1 MPKHFEK
8 AIFSQFS
15 AKFGPFLHPQM
26 TRNFQKRRN
35 VVETQLNQPRGT
47 QNNHFLVSP
56 DALEVIVITDSLA
69 YLLGV
74 STDLTNVT
82 LVRDDCVEQDQ

>member
-26 TRNFQKRRN
+26 TRNFQKRRD

-47 QNNHFLVSP
+47 QNNHFLDQIP
-56 DALEVIVITDSLA
+56 KSLTTPPPLP
-69 YLLGV
+69 LLGHCG
-74 STDLTNVT
+74 LQ
-82 LVRDDCVEQDQ
+82 LYI